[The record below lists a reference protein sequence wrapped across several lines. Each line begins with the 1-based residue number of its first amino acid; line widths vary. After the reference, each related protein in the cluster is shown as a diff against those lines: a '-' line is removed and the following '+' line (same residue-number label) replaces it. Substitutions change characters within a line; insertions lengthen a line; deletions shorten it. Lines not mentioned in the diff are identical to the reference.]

1 MGPIFL
7 SLCLAAVIP
16 QGSAVAA
23 PYDAARS
30 EPAPERVQHGDG
42 VAADTLPAA
51 STPVPLSASWIVE
64 GATTGEEHG
73 ALQLLSVALEPDLG
87 AGFTARVEFLGKW
100 GHDEAVPFPSSQGLS
115 SLDAYDFRGPGEA
128 WLEWT
133 GAPGARVKAGW
144 VDANSEFAAS
154 DVAAVFANP
163 SFGLTPTLAFMPSY
177 PAPRPSVNAF
187 VSPFGGPE
195 LGVGAYRAADGDWA
209 AVVQASGAVPYTP
222 SLRWQAGV
230 ATCGHIVEHA
240 GHADPS
246 TYLIVDW
253 FPTASTA
260 GFVKVARAG
269 TMRHMAAGL
278 TSRLPV
284 PMELSAGLAA
294 SSVSEAGA
302 EEMVAE
308 LFLAAR
314 VTEGFVVQPDV
325 QVRLAPGDGPAAAG
339 LLRLVVE
346 R

>member
-1 MGPIFL
+1 MGPIVV
-7 SLCLAAVIP
+7 SLCLAAAP
-16 QGSAVAA
+16 LQGVA
-23 PYDAARS
+23 DG
-30 EPAPERVQHGDG
+30 APERENTGG
-42 VAADTLPAA
+42 PGRADTVPAGLA
-51 STPVPLSASWIVE
+51 SMPVSVSWIVE
-64 GATTGEEHG
+64 GATTGVEHG
-73 ALQLLSVALEPDLG
+73 ALQLVSAALEPEVG
-87 AGFTARVEFLGKW
+87 AFAARVEFLGKW

-115 SLDAYDFRGPGEA
+115 SLDAYDFRGLGEA

-133 GAPGARVKAGW
+133 GVPGARVKAGW
-144 VDANSEFAAS
+144 VDANTEFATS
-154 DVAAVFANP
+154 EVAAVFANP

-187 VSPFGGPE
+187 VSPLGGSE
-195 LGVGAYRAADGDWA
+195 LGVGAYRAADGDWS
-209 AVVQASGAVPYTP
+209 AVVQATGAVPNSS

-230 ATCGHIVEHA
+230 ATCGHIVEGHA
-240 GHADPS
+240 GHAEPS

-253 FPTASTA
+253 RRGAATG

-294 SSVSEAGA
+294 SSVSEAGT

-314 VTEGFVVQPDV
+314 VTEWLVVQPDV
-325 QVRLAPGDGPAAAG
+325 QVRLAPGDAPAAAG

>member
-1 MGPIFL
+1 MGPILL
-7 SLCLAAVIP
+7 SLCLAAAPP
-16 QGSAVAA
+16 QGAH
-23 PYDAARS
+23 DA
-30 EPAPERVQHGDG
+30 APERLQNRERPVT
-42 VAADTLPAA
+42 ADTLPAE
-51 STPVPLSASWIVE
+51 STPMPLSASWIVE
-64 GATTGEEHG
+64 GATTGAEHG
-73 ALQLLSVALEPDLG
+73 ALQLLSAALEPDLG
-87 AGFTARVEFLGKW
+87 MGFTARVEFLGKW

-115 SLDAYDFRGPGEA
+115 SLDAYDFRGLGEA
-128 WLEWT
+128 WLEWS
-133 GAPGARVKAGW
+133 GMPGARLKAGW

-154 DVAAVFANP
+154 EVAAVFANP

-187 VSPFGGPE
+187 VSLFGGPE
-195 LGVGAYRAADGDWA
+195 LGVGTYRAADGDWS
-209 AVVQASGAVPYTP
+209 AVVQATGAVPNAP

-230 ATCGHIVEHA
+230 ATCGHIVE
-240 GHADPS
+240 GHEGHSEPS

-253 FPTASTA
+253 APTTAAA

-269 TMRHMAAGL
+269 SMRHVAAGL

-284 PMELSAGLAA
+284 PMELNTGLAA
-294 SSVSEAGA
+294 SMVSEPYG

-314 VTEGFVVQPDV
+314 VTEWLVVQPDV
-325 QVRLAPGDGPAAAG
+325 QVRLAPGDAPAAAG